1 MNRPYGME
9 KNLIPAVGADII
21 RLHGGKRIATPSRAM
36 VRNDGGGVWQ
46 ERFFAGQPVPY
57 GLRGL
62 QIYALW
68 AGREKALDK
77 CVYTM

>member
-1 MNRPYGME
+1 
-9 KNLIPAVGADII
+9 
-21 RLHGGKRIATPSRAM
+21 M

-46 ERFFAGQPVPY
+46 ERFFAGRRVSY

-68 AGREKALDK
+68 AGRKKALDK